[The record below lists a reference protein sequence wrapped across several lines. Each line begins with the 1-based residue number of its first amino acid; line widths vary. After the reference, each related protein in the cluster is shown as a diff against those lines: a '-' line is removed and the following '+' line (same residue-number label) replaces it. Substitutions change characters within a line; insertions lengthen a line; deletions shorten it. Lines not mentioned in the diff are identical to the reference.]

1 MRALIVTF
9 ALMMA
14 TTGATVP
21 SPAMAEVRFGN
32 NVRIG
37 GHDAS
42 NQTFNRQRRGHYVIH
57 EGKPV
62 REGCRWVK
70 NRDGSRTKLCH
81 LQRRYP

>member
-1 MRALIVTF
+1 MRALLI
-9 ALMMA
+9 ALTLTAA
-14 TTGATVP
+14 TGGLISP
-21 SPAMAEVRFGN
+21 SPALAEVRFGN

-57 EGKPV
+57 EGRPA